1 MLDAVQRYARKVLLV
16 HLLLLA
22 LVVFVVLG
30 AARAVYRSAR
40 AQSIQ
45 QNEERMDLLAQQTS
59 RGIENYYMSIMQ
71 DLEACLVDESDP
83 SSTQPWVPPV
93 RGRPERISLRQYM
106 ETHPLGVD
114 QRLAG
119 VMWKQLRTRVSHLF
133 VIDNETGKII
143 AYYPDGGEAFA
154 RRITADNLEWFRSL
168 KDTSMSHLV
177 KSADDDSLGD
187 YHVIAVPA
195 MGIEAETISLGNAG
209 RGGAVAGG
217 EGRGDFRAQP
227 GGFPGGGF
235 NSNGPG
241 GAGVGGAPQVRI
253 TQTKKVARTVV
264 AIVPVNLVKERFF
277 DSLNQQG
284 VVNAALLDDSGTV
297 LVSIN
302 PKMVGMNVLSKLS
315 AGTREKMRPLIT
327 GEKSGTGVIDVPY
340 EFGGETMPGRIMAF
354 EPINQLPGRRWTVL
368 ISSPVSQA
376 EALVKDLFK
385 DAMLWAIFVSLS
397 ITGILASTS
406 FFMIRS
412 RVRYERARHDVLA
425 RELNQARQIQLAWL
439 PNMEQVPKGLE
450 VSAAN
455 LPASH
460 ISGDFYNWFHLPVP
474 SYSRQTAEGHEP
486 ELSSK
491 VAIVIGDVTGHGMA
505 AAFLMAT
512 TQLLVRTTLSRYQD
526 PGRCLQEVN
535 RQLCT
540 QGFQGQF
547 VTMLVIVLDPETHS
561 IEIATAGH
569 PAPLVERGGK
579 FESLTMEPHLVLGVD
594 ATEHYTTQGFILE
607 PGASVMLY
615 TDGVVEAVSE
625 TGEQYGVER
634 LMRSLSGGEGEAK
647 LDPQS
652 RITAVLNDVKRFCH
666 GRELLDDVTMVAVRT
681 TAAVVEMSA
690 GTTIY

>member
-1 MLDAVQRYARKVLLV
+1 MLDAVRRYARKVLLV
-16 HLLLLA
+16 HLLLLLA
-22 LVVFVVLG
+22 VVFVVLG

-40 AQSIQ
+40 TQSIQ
-45 QNEERMDLLAQQTS
+45 QNGERMDLLAQQTS

-71 DLEACLVDESDP
+71 DLEACLVDETDP
-83 SSTQPWVPPV
+83 ASTQPWAPPPA
-93 RGRPERISLRQYM
+93 RGRGNSGVSLRQYM
-106 ETHPLGVD
+106 EAHPLVVD
-114 QRLAG
+114 QRTAG
-119 VMWKQLRTRVSHLF
+119 VMWRQLRTRVSDLF
-133 VIDNETGKII
+133 VVDNETGRLV
-143 AYYPDGGEAFA
+143 AYYPDNGEKFA
-154 RRITADNLEWFRSL
+154 QQMVKEHLEWFKTL
-168 KDTSMSHLV
+168 KDTSMSHLM
-177 KSADDDSLGD
+177 KANDSGRADSLGD

-195 MGIEAETISLGNAG
+195 MGLEGN
-209 RGGAVAGG
+209 GGGPAGG
-217 EGRGDFRAQP
+217 
-227 GGFPGGGF
+227 GGGGGRF
-235 NSNGPG
+235 GELRQQILGGP
-241 GAGVGGAPQVRI
+241 AGNGAPPQRPPE
-253 TQTKKVARTVV
+253 KSVARTIV
-264 AIVPVNLVKERFF
+264 AIVPVSTVKERFF

-302 PKMVGMNVLSKLS
+302 PKLIGVNVLSQLS
-315 AGTREKMRPLIT
+315 ASTRKKMRPLIT
-327 GEKSGTGVIDVPY
+327 GMVGGVEVIQDPY
-340 EFGGETMPGRIMAF
+340 EFAGETQPGRIMAF
-354 EPINQLPGRRWTVL
+354 EPIKQLPGRQWTVL
-368 ISSPVSQA
+368 ISAPVSQA
-376 EALVKDLFK
+376 EMLVKDMFR
-385 DAMLWAIFVSLS
+385 DAMLWAVFVSLS

-439 PNMEQVPKGLE
+439 PDMNHVPKGLE

-460 ISGDFYNWFHLPVP
+460 ISGDFYNWFHLPAAA
-474 SYSRQTAEGHEP
+474 YSKQTAEIQDVGEGAA
-486 ELSSK
+486 SSK

-547 VTMLVIVLDPETHS
+547 VTMLVIVLDPETNS

-569 PAPLVERGGK
+569 PSPLVERAGK
-579 FESLTMEPHLVLGVD
+579 FESLAMEPHLVLGVD
-594 ATEHYTTQGFILE
+594 ATERYTTQGFILE

-625 TGEQYGVER
+625 SGEQYGVQR
-634 LMRSLSGGEGEAK
+634 LMQSLSGGQPEGGEAK
-647 LDPQS
+647 QDPQS
-652 RITAVLNDVKRFCH
+652 RIAAVLEDVKAFCR

-681 TAAVVEMSA
+681 TAAAVEMTA
-690 GTTIY
+690 RMTVG